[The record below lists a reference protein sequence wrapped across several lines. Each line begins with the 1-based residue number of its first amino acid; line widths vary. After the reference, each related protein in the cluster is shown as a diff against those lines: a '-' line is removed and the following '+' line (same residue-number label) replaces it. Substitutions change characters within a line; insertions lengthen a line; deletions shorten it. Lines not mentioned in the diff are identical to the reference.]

1 VKVIEVDGEPL
12 ACAERGSGSPVLFIH
27 GTGSNSG
34 TFEPVIDH
42 LPGTVRAIT
51 YDRRGYGSSVGP
63 PARRLGEHARDAA
76 ALLEVLAARPATV
89 VGSSSGGVL
98 ALRLAAARPD
108 LVSALVL
115 IEPVYQA
122 ALIPSPSAA
131 AAVGRVM
138 LRWALRRDPK
148 GAALRY
154 YRWATSYAGGGNQFD
169 TYPEE
174 WQRAALSDARTA
186 LREVVQAMVPGP
198 GPSAVRR
205 IARPTTV
212 LIGDAGLPV
221 FHEASRRAL
230 RAIPQAREV
239 TVPGAAHFVHSD
251 EPAVC
256 AAAIV
261 DAVDMSERLWSAP
274 NRPRS

>member
-1 VKVIEVDGEPL
+1 VKVIEVNGAPL

-34 TFEPVIDH
+34 TFEPVLEHI
-42 LPGTVRAIT
+42 PGTVRAIT
-51 YDRRGYGSSVGP
+51 YDRRGYGSSEGP
-63 PARRLGEHARDAA
+63 PARRLGEHAQDAA
-76 ALLEVLAARPATV
+76 ALLEALDARPATV

-98 ALRLAAARPD
+98 ALRLAVARPD

-115 IEPVYQA
+115 MEPVYQA
-122 ALIPSPSAA
+122 ALVPSPSTAA
-131 AAVGRVM
+131 AICRVM
-138 LRWALRRDPK
+138 LRWALRRDPE

-154 YRWATSYAGGGNQFD
+154 YRWATRYAGGGNQFD
-169 TYPEE
+169 AYPEE
-174 WQRAALSDARTA
+174 WQRVALSDARTA

-198 GPSAVRR
+198 GSSAVRR
-205 IARPTTV
+205 IARPTSV

-230 RAIPQAREV
+230 RAVPQAREV
-239 TVPGAAHFVHSD
+239 TVPGAAHFVYSD

-261 DAVDMSERLWSAP
+261 DAVDLGERLWTTS
-274 NRPRS
+274 RRSKS